1 MNAASGVLL
10 PDFIAVGPPR
20 TATTWL
26 ERVLEGHVGLP
37 AGIKETDFFGKHY
50 QLGLQWYAAHFRGLD
65 RTRPLG
71 EICPVYFD
79 SPAARD
85 RIARYI
91 PRCRIICTLRDPVER
106 LYSHYRLLRR
116 EGWLGPITL
125 EAALAKDLT
134 WSGPG
139 NLHGSNR
146 YAAHVRGWRET
157 FGADNV
163 LVMLHDDLIANP
175 NDYLARVCAFVG
187 IAAFTLPEGRARE
200 RVNTV
205 ERAPANPWIAR
216 RARKLRESL
225 IRRRMYKILHACQP
239 LWDFCS
245 GRGDPFPPLDPA
257 LEARLRASLRP
268 EVEALE
274 DLLHRDLSNWKERA
288 ICNDP
293 EQREHESEKTAR
305 AQH

>member
-1 MNAASGVLL
+1 MSARDEVVL

-50 QLGLQWYAAHFRGLD
+50 GLGLEWYAAHFRGCD
-65 RTRPLG
+65 RARPVG

-79 SPAARD
+79 SPEARA
-85 RIARYI
+85 RIAVHMA
-91 PRCRIICTLRDPVER
+91 RCRIICTLRDPVER

-116 EGWLGPITL
+116 EGWIGAITL
-125 EAALAKDLT
+125 EAALAKDLN

-157 FGADNV
+157 FGPENV
-163 LVMLHDDLIANP
+163 LVLLHDDLVADP
-175 NDYLARVCAFVG
+175 NDYLALVCAFIG
-187 IAAFTLPEGRARE
+187 IDSFALPEVRARE

-205 ERAPANPWIAR
+205 ERAPSSPRMAR
-216 RARKLRESL
+216 RARKLREWL

-245 GRGDPFPPLDPA
+245 GRGEPFAPLEPE
-257 LEARLRASLRP
+257 LEARLRAGLRP
-268 EVEALE
+268 EIHVLE
-274 DLLHRDLSNWKERA
+274 DLLQRDLSSWKEKPRRA
-288 ICNDP
+288 
-293 EQREHESEKTAR
+293 A
-305 AQH
+305 